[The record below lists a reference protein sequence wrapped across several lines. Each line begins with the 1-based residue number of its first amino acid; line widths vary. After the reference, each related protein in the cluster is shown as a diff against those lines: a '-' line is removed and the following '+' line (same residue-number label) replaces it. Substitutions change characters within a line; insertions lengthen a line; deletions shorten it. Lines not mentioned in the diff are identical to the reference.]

1 MRDRRRVVITGCGI
15 VCSIGNNCDEALRAL
30 IDNTSGIVTVREW
43 VELRYRSCVG
53 GTIKGI
59 DLDAVRESIGVKSR
73 YMDDSALYSA
83 LASREAVEM
92 SGMPADALAHE
103 RVSCIIGSGV
113 ANSNPIIR
121 AGTRVKEDRNTI
133 TPYDVTRC
141 MSSTCSAN
149 IANLFKIKGRSY
161 SLSSACATSLH
172 NIGHGHELI
181 QQGASDVV
189 VAGGADEVSAPITA
203 LFEGMRTAL
212 ANGFNDVPQRASRP
226 YDSRRNGFVISGGAG
241 IVMLEEL
248 GHALERGAR
257 ILAEVAGYAC
267 STDGFDIIAP
277 PPDGDGA
284 YRCMRGAL
292 ADAGVAPDGID
303 YLNTHG
309 TGTPA
314 GDVAEAKAIQRLFG
328 TCTVPV
334 SSTKALTGH
343 GLGASGA
350 MELIFCVLMM
360 NHDFITA
367 SVNIEELDPACG
379 HLNIVLRNENKKL
392 SRVMTNSFGFGGT
405 NASMVITRIQN

>member
-1 MRDRRRVVITGCGI
+1 MRERRRVVLTGCGI
-15 VCSIGNNCDEALRAL
+15 VCSIGNNCGEALRAL
-30 IDNTSGIVTVREW
+30 IDNTSGIVTVPEW
-43 VELRYRSCVG
+43 IELRYKSCVG

-59 DLDAVRESIGVKSR
+59 DTDAVRESIGVKSR

-83 LASREAVEM
+83 LASLEAVEM
-92 SGMPADALAHE
+92 SGMPVEALAHE
-103 RVSCIIGSGV
+103 RVSCIIGSGI

-121 AGTRVKEDRNTI
+121 AGIRVKEKHSTM
-133 TPYDVTRC
+133 TPYDVTRS

-149 IANLFKIKGRSY
+149 IAHLFKIKGRSY
-161 SLSSACATSLH
+161 SISSACATSLH

-181 QQGASDVV
+181 RQGTADVV
-189 VAGGADEVSAPITA
+189 VAGGADEVSAVITA
-203 LFEGMRTAL
+203 LFDGMRTAL
-212 ANGFNDVPQRASRP
+212 ANGFNHIPERASRP
-226 YDSRRNGFVISGGAG
+226 YDRKRNGFVISGGAG

-248 GHALERGAR
+248 EHALERGAR
-257 ILAEVAGYAC
+257 ILAEVSGYGC

-277 PPDGDGA
+277 PPEGDGA
-284 YRCMRGAL
+284 YRCMKDAL
-292 ADAGVAPDGID
+292 ADAGAAPEEID

-314 GDVAEAKAIQRLFG
+314 GDIAEAKAIQRLFG
-328 TCTVPV
+328 THAVPV

-367 SVNIEELDPACG
+367 SVNIEELDPACS
-379 HLNIVLRNENKKL
+379 HLNIVLHNENKKL
-392 SRVMTNSFGFGGT
+392 CRVMTNSFGFGGT
-405 NASMVITRIQN
+405 NASMVITKIQS

>member
-1 MRDRRRVVITGCGI
+1 VVITGCGI
-15 VCSIGNNCDEALRAL
+15 VCSIGNTCGEVLRAL
-30 IDNTSGIVTVREW
+30 LDNTSGIVTVPEW
-43 VELRYRSCVG
+43 VELRFKSCVG

-59 DLDAVRESIGVKSR
+59 DVDAARENIGVKSR

-83 LASREAVEM
+83 LAALEAVHM
-92 SGMPADALAHE
+92 SGLPPEALAQE

-121 AGTRVKEDRNTI
+121 AGTRVKERQNTI

-149 IANLFKIKGRSY
+149 LAHLFKVKGRSY

-189 VAGGADEVSAPITA
+189 VAGGADEVSAAITA
-203 LFEGMRTAL
+203 LFDGMRTAL
-212 ANGFNDVPQRASRP
+212 ATGFNNAPERASRP
-226 YDSRRNGFVISGGAG
+226 YDLKRNGFVISGGAG
-241 IVMLEEL
+241 IVVLEEL
-248 GHALERGAR
+248 EHARARGAGM
-257 ILAEVAGYAC
+257 LAEVSGYGC
-267 STDGFDIIAP
+267 STDGYDIIAP
-277 PPDGDGA
+277 PPEGDGA
-284 YRCMRGAL
+284 YRCMKEAL
-292 ADAGVAPDGID
+292 ADAGAAAEEID

-309 TGTPA
+309 TSTPA
-314 GDVAEAKAIQRLFG
+314 GDIAEAKAIQRLFG
-328 TCTVPV
+328 PHAVPV

-350 MELIFCVLMM
+350 MELIFCLLMM

-367 SVNIEELDPACG
+367 SVNIEELDPACSQ
-379 HLNIVLRNENKKL
+379 LNVVRKNESRKLR
-392 SRVMTNSFGFGGT
+392 RVMTNSFGFGGT
-405 NASMVITRIQN
+405 NASMVITNIRN